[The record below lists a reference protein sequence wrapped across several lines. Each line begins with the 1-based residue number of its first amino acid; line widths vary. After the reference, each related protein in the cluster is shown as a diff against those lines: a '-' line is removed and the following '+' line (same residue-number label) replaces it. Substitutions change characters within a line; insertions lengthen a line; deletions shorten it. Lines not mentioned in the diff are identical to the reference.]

1 MTNGLM
7 PGMASGSRAA
17 SGMTR
22 TWIWLPCLAGLV
34 AYPLFVPDFWVV
46 SIGAQAIVLGL
57 ITLSLTFLAAYGGM
71 VSLAQMA
78 TAGVAGYTLAVLGS
92 HSANAG
98 ADLLPWPATLLLG
111 MLAGVVAGLVIGA
124 VAVRSRGIY
133 LLMSTLAIAMVFY
146 YFAQQNTTVLHGFD
160 GIRGVAV
167 PSVMGVSLREPR
179 VFYYLCLAVGL
190 AAYLLVVHLVR
201 TPFGLVLQGA
211 RDDERRMRSL
221 GYRVTLHQV
230 AAFGVAG
237 FLASLGGILNLWYQ
251 GGISPGSIGMTS
263 TVGILI
269 MAVIGGLSHPRG
281 AFIGALA
288 YVLIQSFAVDIV
300 GAQRFNTLVGC
311 VFLVIVMLSPDGLV
325 GMGRR
330 LLIRGLSDKA
340 AASGTSS

>member
-1 MTNGLM
+1 MEKEYV
-7 PGMASGSRAA
+7 SGVRRETTAVPRNP
-17 SGMTR
+17 R
-22 TWIWLPCLAGLV
+22 TWVWAFCLAGLLV
-34 AYPLFVPDFWVV
+34 YPFLVPDFWVV
-46 SIGAQAIVLGL
+46 SVGAQAIILGV

-78 TAGVAGYTLAVLGS
+78 TAGVAAYTLAVLGS

-98 ADLLPWPATLLLG
+98 AALLPWPAALVVG
-111 MLAGVVAGLVIGA
+111 MLAGVAAGLLIGA

-133 LLMSTLAIAMVFY
+133 LLMSTLAIAMIFY
-146 YFAQQNTTVLHGFD
+146 YLAQQNTTILHGFD
-160 GIRGVAV
+160 GIRGVVV
-167 PSVMGVSLREPR
+167 PSFWGFSLREPLN
-179 VFYYLCLAVGL
+179 FYYLCLAIGI
-190 AAYLLVVHLVR
+190 AAYLLVIHLVH
-201 TPFGLVLQGA
+201 TPFGLALQGA
-211 RDDERRMRSL
+211 RDDEVRMRSL

-269 MAVIGGLSHPRG
+269 MAVIGGLKHPRG

-288 YVLIQSFAVDIV
+288 YVLIQSFAVDLV

-311 VFLVIVMLSPDGLV
+311 VFLAIVLMSPDGLV
-325 GMGRR
+325 GMW
-330 LLIRGLSDKA
+330 RGLASRTRKA
-340 AASGTSS
+340 ASTSSSS

>member
-1 MTNGLM
+1 M
-7 PGMASGSRAA
+7 PGSTPGSSNAPGRARL
-17 SGMTR
+17 G
-22 TWIWLPCLAGLV
+22 IWVAGVAGLLV
-34 AYPLFVPDFWVV
+34 YPLLVPDFWVV
-46 SIGAQAIVLGL
+46 SVGAQAIVLGV

-78 TAGVAGYTLAVLGS
+78 TAGVAAYTLAVLSS

-98 ADLLPWPATLLLG
+98 AHLLPWPLTLLLG
-111 MLAGVVAGLVIGA
+111 MLAGILAGLVIGA

-133 LLMSTLAIAMVFY
+133 LLMSTLAIAMIFY
-146 YFAQQNTTVLHGFD
+146 YLAQQNTTVLHGFD

-167 PSVMGVSLREPR
+167 PSILGVSLREPR
-179 VFYYLCLAVGL
+179 VFYYLCLFIGI

-211 RDDERRMRSL
+211 RDDELRMRSL

-269 MAVIGGLSHPRG
+269 MAVIGGLKHPRG

-288 YVLIQSFAVDIV
+288 YVLIQSFAVDLV
-300 GAQRFNTLVGC
+300 GAHRFNTLVGC
-311 VFLVIVMLSPDGLV
+311 VFLAIVMLSPDGLA
-325 GMGRR
+325 GMW
-330 LLIRGLSDKA
+330 RGLHTRKTSTKA
-340 AASGTSS
+340 APASTSS